1 MIRLGRKFLL
11 PEYPSTRA
19 EARPYRRMARRSLIE
34 IYDAESEPL
43 KHFERQFNRA
53 FDPLQIPSVE
63 RGGVEKSMAALDRAG
78 SDAVETCNRAA
89 LEESLDILREAIRFA
104 HSSHNL
110 TQNSGAKAL
119 NETPASVVKPTR
131 PEHGP
136 APDKHS
142 WTFERIVNK
151 VAEGSRWK
159 DPDNLED
166 IGEKLD
172 REKVPLPQA
181 WRKWSPRSW
190 KWAAKQKPGL
200 VVKLIEQRLKMAR
213 YYAPPTPPSSE
224 PSEL

>member
-110 TQNSGAKAL
+110 TQIAGRKRSTRLLPLLSSLRARNTDRLPTSILGHSSG
-119 NETPASVVKPTR
+119 SSTR
-131 PEHGP
+131 SP
-136 APDKHS
+136 
-142 WTFERIVNK
+142 
-151 VAEGSRWK
+151 
-159 DPDNLED
+159 
-166 IGEKLD
+166 
-172 REKVPLPQA
+172 KVPDGKTQTIWKTSA
-181 WRKWSPRSW
+181 KNSTERKFRYHRHGES
-190 KWAAKQKPGL
+190 GHH
-200 VVKLIEQRLKMAR
+200 VVGSG
-213 YYAPPTPPSSE
+213 PPSKSRA
-224 PSEL
+224 SS